1 MINFASVALTL
12 AVILN
17 TKNVMASSREIFKA
31 DFDRIASLSDYQ
43 SCHKGPYESFLLK
56 HVPLRCDEALEIG
69 CGTGAFSRLLAERA
83 RSVSAI
89 DFSPEMIRLATARS
103 SAFANIEFLRAD
115 ITETEFPRAQ
125 FDCIVSIATLHHLP
139 IRATLEKLKAALSP
153 NGILIVHDL
162 FQSDGLFDLA
172 ASALA
177 HSVWVGRQFINF
189 GRLRPPRA
197 VREAWKEHGR
207 HDTYLTLKEVR
218 KLRNDLLP
226 NAVVKRHLL
235 WRYSLIWRKPEG

>member
-1 MINFASVALTL
+1 
-12 AVILN
+12 
-17 TKNVMASSREIFKA
+17 MASSREIFKA

-139 IRATLEKLKAALSP
+139 IRAALEKLKSALRP
-153 NGILIVHDL
+153 NAILIVHNL
-162 FQSDGLFDLA
+162 FQSDVLSAFA
-172 ASALA
+172 TSALA
-177 HSVWVGRQFINF
+177 HSLWFGPHFINF
-189 GRLRPPRA
+189 
-197 VREAWKEHGR
+197 
-207 HDTYLTLKEVR
+207 
-218 KLRNDLLP
+218 
-226 NAVVKRHLL
+226 
-235 WRYSLIWRKPEG
+235 